1 MRLIRSC
8 TLEIELK
15 KKPNSNEMP
24 SYHTQMNAALCTLLP
39 NGSTA
44 IDHYIDNTLVPCVHW
59 SLFYLWKLQSSVRV
73 LCVSR
78 VSAFTWL
85 LTSSVN
91 NVAIHLHISAQ
102 WPRWDLGPKTI
113 NKNFVF
119 RSTSEM
125 FPMFPASCKMW
136 YKKMIKLL
144 SIEQMWSLNLL
155 RLCAVKKA
163 ITPKRSIL
171 AY

>member
-59 SLFYLWKLQSSVRV
+59 SLFICENCSQVCVCCAFRV
-73 LCVSR
+73 
-78 VSAFTWL
+78 
-85 LTSSVN
+85 
-91 NVAIHLHISAQ
+91 
-102 WPRWDLGPKTI
+102 
-113 NKNFVF
+113 
-119 RSTSEM
+119 
-125 FPMFPASCKMW
+125 
-136 YKKMIKLL
+136 
-144 SIEQMWSLNLL
+144 
-155 RLCAVKKA
+155 
-163 ITPKRSIL
+163 
-171 AY
+171 